1 MIVGNC
7 HPTVTGLSIEATD
20 KMIFSNL
27 ASKVATVKEWCR
39 ECPISR
45 ECAVQGFWTNEDGK
59 ETQLTSGKDDDSKPA
74 WRPVQAQ

>member
-59 ETQLTSGKDDDSKPA
+59 RQALPGIFGGLTEAERKDFA
-74 WRPVQAQ
+74 